1 MGVLEPLYLL
11 EHMGPVPTHR
21 LSVTLGLAMVFA
33 REWRLG
39 YQGSQS
45 SLIGRIVERLQLL
58 VGDFELGMK
67 LPQAI
72 RDLPQLPLHRR
83 PRRRA

>member
-1 MGVLEPLYLL
+1 MLEPLYLV
-11 EHMGPVPTHR
+11 EHTGPVPPHG
-21 LSVTLGLAMVFA
+21 LCVTLGLAVIFT
-33 REWRLG
+33 RERSLG

-45 SLIGRIVERLQLL
+45 SLIGSVIERLQLL
-58 VGDFELGMK
+58 IGNFELVVK
-67 LPQAI
+67 LPQPI